1 MSDYRNLPELLKRQ
15 GLFCCWRYEQRQNK
29 PAKIPYNPR
38 NGNRAKSTDPGSF
51 SAFSAA
57 LLALGKSIEARQPYS
72 GIGVGLFGNLGAI
85 DIDHCRHPRS
95 KGR

>member
-15 GLFCCWRYEQRQNK
+15 GLFCCWRYEQRQDK
-29 PAKIPYNPR
+29 PTKIPYNPR

-57 LLALGKSIEARQPYS
+57 LMALGKSIEARQPYS
-72 GIGVGLFGNLGAI
+72 GIGVGVIAS
-85 DIDHCRHPRS
+85 D
-95 KGR
+95 KM